1 MMGILRRRAAL
12 DPLRVNSEEP
22 AAAQPRDQH
31 PDGEVWSLSDE
42 ILTDDAKK
50 LGLLGK
56 FALGRLAK
64 PNPGRTTFRDRQVG
78 NSIDND

>member
-1 MMGILRRRAAL
+1 MGILRRRASL
-12 DPLRVNSEEP
+12 DPLRVDSEELP
-22 AAAQPRDQH
+22 AAQPLDEH
-31 PDGEVWSLSDE
+31 PDGEAWSLSDE

-56 FALGRLAK
+56 LALGRLSK

>member
-1 MMGILRRRAAL
+1 MGILRRRASL
-12 DPLRVNSEEP
+12 DPLPVDSEEL
-22 AAAQPRDQH
+22 AAEQSLDKH
-31 PDGEVWSLSDE
+31 PDGEAWSLYDE
-42 ILTDDAKK
+42 ILNDDAKK
-50 LGLLGK
+50 LGLPGK